1 MQPEKVAFD
10 LKVGQSKP
18 IYNALKWISEI
29 PEWNYARDDHKRIV
43 EGTIPKTSFL

>member
-18 IYNALKWISEI
+18 IYNAFKWIREF
-29 PEWNYARDDHKRIV
+29 PEWNYLSDAFKRIV

>member
-18 IYNALKWISEI
+18 IYNAFKWITEF
-29 PEWNYARDDHKRIV
+29 PLRDDHKRIV